1 MAPFKNFLQ
10 LLAAA
15 ASVCAFAGWGGDW
28 KKKEGNKRGKICSF
42 PHVVFF
48 HRKCWLA
55 KVQAHLQPLHVSNA
69 TSTPPLRGAGLVGE
83 GTAGCRD
90 GLHSPLAEICYFPC
104 YFRNNNYSFTSVHH
118 CWRATSVF
126 DLLHCWCYCLPPPSL
141 IEYRQWTGLCTAH
154 GVVVAFNRSLAS
166 ESLRCVH
173 HSINDW

>member
-1 MAPFKNFLQ
+1 MF
-10 LLAAA
+10 
-15 ASVCAFAGWGGDW
+15 
-28 KKKEGNKRGKICSF
+28 F

-69 TSTPPLRGAGLVGE
+69 PSTPPLRGAGLVGE

-141 IEYRQWTGLCTAH
+141 IEYRQWTVCALHTAWWLPSTALWLRNRC
-154 GVVVAFNRSLAS
+154 GVFTTAS
-166 ESLRCVH
+166 MIGSG
-173 HSINDW
+173 